1 MPRFLLRHPYDPDAN
16 PVKAFNYE
24 EKVVDDHR
32 KYLWGNASFAFAT
45 RLADSFATS
54 RWTMNCTGPQA
65 GGMVE
70 NLILHQYKTLE
81 GIETKIP
88 TEVLIS
94 DRREFELAECGFVGL
109 TMYKNT
115 DKACFFS
122 ANSVQKPKTFPGT
135 EEGQRDQT
143 NYKLGTR
150 LPYMMMISRLAHYL
164 KVIQRDNLQTWQTPT
179 KMQTELTEWMR
190 QYAAD
195 MDNPTEE
202 VANRRPIRRFN
213 IEVSEVP
220 GEVGFYK
227 VDLQVMPHIK
237 FEGANFTLSLVG
249 KLDT

>member
-1 MPRFLLRHPYDPDAN
+1 
-16 PVKAFNYE
+16 
-24 EKVVDDHR
+24 
-32 KYLWGNASFAFAT
+32 
-45 RLADSFATS
+45 
-54 RWTMNCTGPQA
+54 
-65 GGMVE
+65 MVE
-70 NLILHQYKTLE
+70 NLVLHQYKTLE

-94 DRREFELAECGFVGL
+94 DRREFELAECGFIGL

-122 ANSVQKPKTFPGT
+122 ANSVQKPKTFPDT
-135 EEGQRDQT
+135 AEGQADQT

-150 LPYMMMISRLAHYL
+150 LTYMMMISRLAHYL
-164 KVIQRDNLQTWQTPT
+164 KVIQRDNIQTWQSPT
-179 KMQTELTEWMR
+179 KMQTELTDWMR

-202 VANRRPIRRFN
+202 VANRRPIRKFN
-213 IEVSEVP
+213 IDVAEVP

-237 FEGANFTLSLVG
+237 FEGANFTLSLGRQARQAIAVG
-249 KLDT
+249 QSPRRVDAGFGYRAVRGRCGGYEARCVSAHLDRWRGCLGTR